1 MTGKELMYVDDA
13 LGHLTHFKTLCDD
26 YTKKIKDP
34 SLKAFVNP
42 SALYKYFSAISAIF
56 LCDVIKS
63 PNAND
68 IFLLFTYSWI
78 FILAYFWKI
87 FEQ

>member
-34 SLKAFVNP
+34 SLKAFVKDLSKQTETMKMRFMN
-42 SALYKYFSAISAIF
+42 
-56 LCDVIKS
+56 
-63 PNAND
+63 
-68 IFLLFTYSWI
+68 
-78 FILAYFWKI
+78 ILGGNEYN
-87 FEQ
+87 E